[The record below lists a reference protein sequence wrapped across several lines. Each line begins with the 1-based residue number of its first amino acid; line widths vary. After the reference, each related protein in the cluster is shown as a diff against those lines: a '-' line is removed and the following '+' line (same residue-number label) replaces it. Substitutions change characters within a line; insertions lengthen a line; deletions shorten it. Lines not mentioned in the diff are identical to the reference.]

1 MLDITQQ
8 WYGPIQT
15 KLAVVLRNLEKEN
28 GLLSCTLAIMGPQA
42 IILEDK
48 CMQRAGLVP
57 NAHRGHRARCNIQV
71 YVVSILMIFFTLLD
85 KFSLYIYMHC
95 TLLNMY
101 VVFLKFK
108 IMSS

>member
-1 MLDITQQ
+1 MIGIPDLARTLDITQQ

-28 GLLSCTLAIMGPQA
+28 GLLSCTLAIMGPRA

-57 NAHRGHRARCNIQV
+57 NAHRGHRAQCNIQV
-71 YVVSILMIFFTLLD
+71 YVVSILMIFFPP
-85 KFSLYIYMHC
+85 
-95 TLLNMY
+95 
-101 VVFLKFK
+101 
-108 IMSS
+108 